1 MTRRDIPNLISIV
14 RLLLV
19 LPIGYL
25 LLQQHFQWA
34 LLLIFVA
41 GISDAL
47 DGYLAKHFHWE
58 SRLGS
63 FLDPLADKLLLLC
76 CFGVSAW
83 IGLIPWWLF
92 ALILMRDAVVA
103 TGALFYHLLIE
114 PFQGEPPFSSKLNTV
129 VQIVFM
135 LAVIVSQA
143 VVSMPSSW
151 LIYLMYGVVATTAVS
166 GIEYVWVWGLRAWQK
181 TRS

>member
-1 MTRRDIPNLISIV
+1 
-14 RLLLV
+14 V

-25 LLQQHFQWA
+25 LAQQQFKFA

-47 DGYLAKHFHWE
+47 DGYLAKHYHWE

-76 CFGVSAW
+76 CFGMCVW
-83 IGLIPWWLF
+83 VGLIPWWLF
-92 ALILMRDAVVA
+92 VLILVRDTVVA
-103 TGALFYHLLIE
+103 AGAMCYHLLIE

-129 VQIVFM
+129 VQIVFI
-135 LAVIVSQA
+135 LAVIVAQA
-143 VVSMPSSW
+143 VVAIPASW
-151 LIYLMYGVVATTAVS
+151 LTNLMYVVVATTTLS
-166 GIEYVWVWGLRAWQK
+166 GVEYVWVWGLRAWYK
-181 TRS
+181 TRE